1 MAVAASYVHFQNE
14 KKKKNKNEVNEH
26 YYQIGEKKKKRKQ
39 QWQRDPQRAPLLSIV
54 DLFLLGVVLFLVV

>member
-26 YYQIGEKKKKRKQ
+26 YYQIGEKKKKGSSSGKEIRN
-39 QWQRDPQRAPLLSIV
+39 ALLFYLSSTCS
-54 DLFLLGVVLFLVV
+54 FSA